1 MPFIFVIL
9 GIYAIAVALHGNT
22 GALATTMVS
31 TTSGFIVW
39 AVAVVILTLFATKG
53 PAESRKVGM
62 AFLVLAMIV
71 FILSNG
77 NEFIVESEKFVQFV
91 QSKGKTQNPGIIPAG
106 G

>member
-22 GALATTMVS
+22 GGLATELVS

-53 PAESRKVGM
+53 PADTRKVGT

-71 FILSNG
+71 FVLSNG
-77 NEFIVESEKFVQFV
+77 NEFIIESEKFVQFV
-91 QSKGKTQNPGIIPAG
+91 KNKGKTQTAFG